1 MKNTILAK
9 QGYIVKV
16 RKSDP
21 TQVAIFDG
29 DDFLF
34 TAERRSYEDY
44 REEVIDEGNEMA
56 HVCEVFTTIHGNK
69 FVYWRDEEADWDLIT
84 KLN

>member
-1 MKNTILAK
+1 MKNTISAK

-21 TQVAIFDG
+21 TQVAIIDG

-34 TAERRSYEDY
+34 TAERRTYEDY
-44 REEVIDEGNEMA
+44 REEVINEGNEMA
-56 HVCEVFTTIHGNK
+56 HVCEVFTTIHGGQ

>member
-29 DDFLF
+29 DNFIF

-44 REEVIDEGNEMA
+44 REEVIN
-56 HVCEVFTTIHGNK
+56 
-69 FVYWRDEEADWDLIT
+69 
-84 KLN
+84 

>member
-1 MKNTILAK
+1 MKDTILAK
-9 QGYIVKV
+9 QGYIVKA

-21 TQVAIFDG
+21 TQVAVFDG

-34 TAERRSYEDY
+34 TAERKSYEDY
-44 REEVIDEGNEMA
+44 REEVIDQWNEMA
-56 HVCEVFTTIHGNK
+56 HVCEFFTTVHGGK
-69 FVYWRDEEADWDLIT
+69 FVYWRDEEADRDHIT